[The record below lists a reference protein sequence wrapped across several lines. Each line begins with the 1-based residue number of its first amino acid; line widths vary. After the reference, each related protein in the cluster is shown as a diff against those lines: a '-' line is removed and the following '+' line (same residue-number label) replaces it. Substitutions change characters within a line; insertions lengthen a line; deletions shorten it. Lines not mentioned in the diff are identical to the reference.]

1 MALLTLKNLRLAYG
15 SQPLLDDVELTI
27 EAGERLC
34 LVGRNGSG
42 KSSLMQVLAGE
53 IDADD
58 GEFNTADGLRV
69 ARLQQDVPGAEEGN
83 TREVVSAGLPE
94 AGALLSRY
102 DQLTRALAEG
112 DDSVWAEME
121 KVQRELDSRD
131 GWALAQQV
139 DTVLSRMNLD
149 GDTPFAQL
157 SGGMKRRVLLARA
170 LVSDPDLLL
179 LDEPTNH
186 LDIDA
191 IQWLEEFLRDYPAT
205 LMFIT
210 HDRAL
215 IRSLATRIIELDR
228 GKLTSWPGSYD
239 RYLEKKEE
247 ALNAE
252 EKQRAEFDKK
262 LGREEQWIRQGI
274 KARRTRNQGR
284 VQELQEMR
292 KEFAQRRERQG
303 KANLEIQ
310 DSARSGKKVIE
321 AEGLTYEAEGRTL
334 FRDFDITVMRGDRIG
349 VLGPNGCGKSTLL
362 GVLLGEQEPQAGTV
376 ELGTKLEI
384 AYFDQLRDT
393 LKLNETVVDNIA
405 EGRDTIEIN
414 GRQKHVM
421 AYLRDFLF
429 EPGRARQPVSS
440 LSGGERNRLL
450 LAKLFTQPF
459 NLLVMDEPTNDLD
472 VETLELLEEQLMEF
486 TGTLLLVSHDRA
498 FLDNVVTST
507 IAFEED
513 GPHQYVGGYDDWIR
527 QKQARKPAGG
537 DKPKKQNASAQKT
550 SPEKKKGN
558 GLTYAQELELKEL
571 PGRIEDLETRISAL
585 HEEMADPGFF
595 QREQDQ
601 IRARQDELRDL
612 EKELEETFARWEE
625 LDAGASENA

>member
-15 SQPLLDDVELTI
+15 AEPLLDDVELSV
-27 EAGERLC
+27 EPGERLC

-42 KSSLMQVLAGE
+42 KSSLMQLLAGE
-53 IDADD
+53 LRPDD
-58 GEFNTADGLRV
+58 GEFNTADGLQV
-69 ARLQQDVPGAEEGN
+69 ARLQQDVPGAEDG
-83 TREVVSAGLPE
+83 TTYEVVAAGLPE
-94 AGALLSRY
+94 AGELLSRY
-102 DQLTRALAEG
+102 EHLTRALADG
-112 DDSVWAEME
+112 DDSVFAEMDR
-121 KVQRELDSRD
+121 VQRELDSRG
-131 GWALAQQV
+131 GWALSQKV
-139 DTVLSRMNLD
+139 DTVLSRMALD
-149 GDTPFAQL
+149 PSTPFADL

-191 IQWLEEFLRDYPAT
+191 IHWLEEFLRDYPAT

-284 VQELQEMR
+284 VQELQQMR

-310 DSARSGKKVIE
+310 DTARSGKKVVE
-321 AEGLTYEAEGRTL
+321 AEGLTYKTDEQTL
-334 FRDFDITVMRGDRIG
+334 FEDFDITIMRGDRIG

-362 GVLLGEQEPQAGTV
+362 RVLLGEEEPQSGHV
-376 ELGTKLEI
+376 ELGTKLEV
-384 AYFDQLRDT
+384 AYFDQLRNT
-393 LKLNETVVDNIA
+393 LKLDESVVDNVG
-405 EGRDTIEIN
+405 EGSDTVEIN
-414 GRQKHVM
+414 GRPKHVM
-421 AYLRDFLF
+421 GYLRDFLF

-450 LAKLFTQPF
+450 LAKLFTKPF

-472 VETLELLEEQLMEF
+472 VETLELLEEQLMEYK
-486 TGTLLLVSHDRA
+486 GTLLLVSHDRA
-498 FLDNVVTST
+498 FIDNVVTST

-513 GPHQYVGGYDDWIR
+513 GPRQYVGGYEDWIR
-527 QKQARKPAGG
+527 QRRENKPAAQ
-537 DKPKKQNASAQKT
+537 KKKAASAKRQPRKET
-550 SPEKKKGN
+550 SEA
-558 GLTYAQELELKEL
+558 GLTYAEQLELKDLPEKVEEL
-571 PGRIEDLETRISAL
+571 ENRIGAL
-585 HEEMADPGFF
+585 HSEMAEPDFF
-595 QREQDQ
+595 QADADTITGKQ
-601 IRARQDELRDL
+601 
-612 EKELEETFARWEE
+612 KELQALENELEDSFARWED
-625 LDAGASENA
+625 LDSRLRATEAQ